1 MGINSRLV
9 RCLRVHI
16 VDNEFST
23 RVNVGPNAS
32 VIPLAFS
39 DLLSSPF
46 ICSEV
51 VL

>member
-1 MGINSRLV
+1 MGISSRLV

-23 RVNVGPNAS
+23 RVDVEPNAP
-32 VIPLAFS
+32 VTPLAFS
-39 DLLSSPF
+39 GVLSSS
-46 ICSEV
+46 SEV